1 MESAMRHG
9 VATVVSILTAL
20 TGLVGIIIGWLAD
33 TPAPAGISVEDWQGI
48 GELGVKALVI
58 LKGAQAVATIIGQYL
73 PQLFGNQPEGA
84 DEMDAGPPLEALPE
98 G

>member
-9 VATVVSILTAL
+9 VATVVSILAAL
-20 TGLVGIIIGWLAD
+20 AGLVGIIVGWLAD
-33 TPAPAGISVEDWQGI
+33 TPAPAGIPADQWLT
-48 GELGVKALVI
+48 LGKYGAGLLVI

-73 PQLFGNQPEGA
+73 PQVFGSPPVVPDEG
-84 DEMDAGPPLEALPE
+84 DAGPPLEALPE

>member
-20 TGLVGIIIGWLAD
+20 TGLAGILAGWLAD
-33 TPAPAGISVEDWQGI
+33 TPAPAGVSVEQWQDI
-48 GELGVKALVI
+48 GLLGVKAVVI

-73 PQLFGNQPEGA
+73 PQIFGRQPADDEG
-84 DEMDAGPPLEALPE
+84 DAGPPLEALPE